1 MVGAGSGNTEVSV
14 VGVDREIRL
23 LDGGDNSA
31 DSAVRDSI
39 ADGRVV
45 CRVAYAVFKVAVA
58 NNVCR
63 VNGIRRPL
71 QNIATFGA

>member
-1 MVGAGSGNTEVSV
+1 MDVVWINSEV
-14 VGVDREIRL
+14 RL

-31 DSAVRDSI
+31 DSDGRDSI

-58 NNVCR
+58 SNACR

-71 QNIATFGA
+71 HNLATFGA